1 MAHRLNWQMPEL
13 ELLNSLFSPPLTKS
27 ILSMKVY
34 REERSF
40 YWVVKE
46 CAQRLSKTNLDLT
59 SPTSVQHFL
68 SVMEPILSR
77 TAKEQIADNIA
88 YFNYICESD
97 LAEAHLSEVT
107 FGQWFL
113 HFVETVI
120 TSTHTQPPTS
130 ITSSTTYAS
139 TRHSTARSTP
149 PPTHEKPIPG
159 FDGADEHTQKPK
171 VTQVTLRGASILS
184 AWRNNETVV
193 DPRYNATLRK
203 LEEIFGL
210 AKNAKPDESGG
221 PNVFHGTTAHFK
233 EGAQQWPDSWENS
246 ALNLHPAS
254 NGCQMNPPGVGV
266 AYTSFSPLRAFLWA
280 AFQGTIYQNIPSRD
294 NINFMN
300 KAWTSQ
306 GRPFRGVALFG
317 FDATTPAPQSLTW
330 AMVPEREGATFSSRV
345 ESLRTSG
352 SFKGSFWTPNDA
364 WARLRET
371 VGNESEAWPDLL
383 HSKEFGQQQR
393 DLSGFQ
399 CNLWRTCWLE
409 GKALDVL
416 NRSYKFT
423 VAIEFVYVPKPA
435 PPPKAAMPVVKEPK
449 KKDDKDGDEG
459 KGGWKSLRHKLSKL
473 SLGKNKRSGGQ
484 A

>member
-1 MAHRLNWQMPEL
+1 
-13 ELLNSLFSPPLTKS
+13 
-27 ILSMKVY
+27 MKVY

-266 AYTSFSPLRAFLWA
+266 AYTAFSPLRAFLWA

-352 SFKGSFWTPNDA
+352 SSKGSFWTPNDA

-371 VGNESEAWPDLL
+371 VGNESEV
-383 HSKEFGQQQR
+383 SCGYTKY
-393 DLSGFQ
+393 
-399 CNLWRTCWLE
+399 N
-409 GKALDVL
+409 
-416 NRSYKFT
+416 
-423 VAIEFVYVPKPA
+423 
-435 PPPKAAMPVVKEPK
+435 
-449 KKDDKDGDEG
+449 
-459 KGGWKSLRHKLSKL
+459 
-473 SLGKNKRSGGQ
+473 
-484 A
+484 